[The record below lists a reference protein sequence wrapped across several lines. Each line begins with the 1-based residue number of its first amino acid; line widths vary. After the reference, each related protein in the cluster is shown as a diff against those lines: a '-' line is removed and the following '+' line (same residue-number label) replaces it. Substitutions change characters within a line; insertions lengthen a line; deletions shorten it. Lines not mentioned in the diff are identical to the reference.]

1 MNTRFISSL
10 LFALRGISPC
20 TLLFVALATSHAQ
33 TPAGEFRRTVCPIE
47 RGSLMVYPFDNDY
60 SKIGIQVIPALA
72 VDRLKTMRPDAIK
85 VRHGRFNHF
94 CALDET
100 TFAYFPYR
108 QFCAFNDAE
117 IAAGRPGLFVTAGGP
132 STMLRAAPSLSRGG
146 QPVYCRQ
153 SWPKN
158 RPNEPEHWARAVN
171 VRDDRYI
178 RFWINEYVRKRLLDA
193 PYQNVWVGLDNCTFM
208 IKYYAPDQG
217 WDRPFPQSDQEW
229 LDAVKTFF
237 RRVKELAPE
246 IKVMCNMGSISD
258 EKQFPEIYKDVG
270 GVMTED
276 WPGATVDGKET
287 KWGERGR
294 EQTFRR
300 LQWLASQNKAALIR
314 SEHSDDPAK
323 WEASARYAY
332 AAYLLVRG
340 ENFFYCMGRPGAKE
354 VPPGACAGMADA
366 LGKPTAPVAEE
377 QPGLWRRECEGG
389 RVYVNWTTGPV
400 TIAVAPGYTDREGKA
415 AASVTIPRLQGEY
428 VLRVKAR

>member
-1 MNTRFISSL
+1 MSTCLTFPIRSMAMFVSAFCLFL
-10 LFALRGISPC
+10 LTAAPSR
-20 TLLFVALATSHAQ
+20 AQ
-33 TPAGEFRRTVCPIE
+33 TPAGEFPRTVCPIE

-100 TFAYFPYR
+100 TFAYFPYK
-108 QFCAFNDAE
+108 QFRAFSEGE
-117 IAAGRPGLFVTAGGP
+117 IAAGRPGLFVTA
-132 STMLRAAPSLSRGG
+132 GG

-193 PYQNVWVGLDNCTFM
+193 PYPNIWVGLDNCTFM

-246 IKVMCNMGSISD
+246 IRVMCNMGSISD
-258 EKQFPEIYKDVG
+258 EKQFAEIYKDVD

-276 WPGATVDGKET
+276 WPGAAVDGKET

-300 LQWLASQNKAALIR
+300 LQWLGSQNKVALIR

-323 WEASARYAY
+323 WEASARYTY

-354 VPPGACAGMADA
+354 VPPSAYARMSDA

-400 TIAVAPGYTDREGKA
+400 TIAVPPGYMDRTGKA
-415 AASVTIPRLQGEY
+415 TALITIPRLQGDYLQREQ
-428 VLRVKAR
+428 LKE